1 MKKGAKILWLYGALC
16 YNLDVKYK
24 GVFMDFKPLQDRIL
38 VKRMKEEEKT
48 AGGILIPET
57 AKEKPLKGEVVAVGK
72 GALNDKGEI
81 IPMELSVGDVV
92 FFNKWGGNEI
102 KLDGEEYLVMKE
114 SDVLGVFKK

>member
-1 MKKGAKILWLYGALC
+1 
-16 YNLDVKYK
+16 
-24 GVFMDFKPLQDRIL
+24 MDFKPLQDRIL

-57 AKEKPLKGEVVAVGK
+57 AKEKPLKGEIVAVGK

-81 IPMELSVGDVV
+81 IPMELTVGDVV

>member
-1 MKKGAKILWLYGALC
+1 
-16 YNLDVKYK
+16 
-24 GVFMDFKPLQDRIL
+24 MDFKPLQDRIV

-72 GALNDKGEI
+72 GALNNDGKL
-81 IPMELSVGDVV
+81 IPMELAVGDIV
-92 FFNKWGGNEI
+92 FFNKWGGTEI
-102 KLDGEEYLVMKE
+102 KINNEDFLVMKE

>member
-1 MKKGAKILWLYGALC
+1 
-16 YNLDVKYK
+16 
-24 GVFMDFKPLQDRIL
+24 MDFKPLQDRIL

-48 AGGILIPET
+48 SGGILIPET